1 MARSV
6 SPTVSS
12 KRIRMAILRSIYFKQ
27 NLPREV
33 VESSGMLVASE
44 LNALQLSGFVRKVE
58 GGMVLTETGYTHLR
72 ELFRGGRPKMIDMPH
87 DAMLPEQQTR
97 ELIVGRSLA
106 NAIVREVSLGE

>member
-1 MARSV
+1 MARTV
-6 SPTVSS
+6 SPTVRS
-12 KRIRMAILRSIYFKQ
+12 KRVRMAILRSVYFKQ

-33 VESSGMLVASE
+33 LESNAMLVASE
-44 LNALQLSGFVRKVE
+44 LNALQLSGFVRKGE
-58 GGMVLTETGYTHLR
+58 GGMALTETGYTYLR
-72 ELFRGGRPKMIDMPH
+72 ELFRGGLPKMIDIPR